1 MAASRAASGPDTI
14 RGSRTSP
21 LDQPR
26 RLASAY
32 SASCRSCT
40 AVLWLTATSAAPV
53 SRACR
58 ASSGMLLPPA
68 ASATTRNRPGWSAT
82 TCNAW
87 VPIEPVL
94 PRITTSRTEPV

>member
-1 MAASRAASGPDTI
+1 MLR
-14 RGSRTSP
+14 
-21 LDQPR
+21 
-26 RLASAY
+26 
-32 SASCRSCT
+32 
-40 AVLWLTATSAAPV
+40 LTATRPAPV

-94 PRITTSRTEPV
+94 PRITTSRTGPVCQVSGHALLSELPGGWAGGVPAVSPVNPGN